1 MTLSARE
8 IFKKEE
14 HLKGNKTYFKGEEKV
29 IKYGKLDKITAYRII
44 ERVKFIYNNSK
55 FKIEVMRMD
64 SEKDFQYRVFT
75 FDTLT
80 DAESFIINNPTAE
93 YPDK

>member
-14 HLKGNKTYFKGEEKV
+14 NLKSCKTYFKGEERV

-75 FDTLT
+75 FDTME
-80 DAESFIINNPTAE
+80 DAERFIIENPTS
-93 YPDK
+93 K

>member
-14 HLKGNKTYFKGEEKV
+14 NLRGSRTYFKGEEKV
-29 IKYGKLDKITAYRII
+29 VKYGKLDKITAYRII
-44 ERVKFIYNNSK
+44 ERVKFIYTNSK

-64 SEKDFQYRVFT
+64 SEKDFQYRIFT
-75 FDTLT
+75 FDTLVE
-80 DAESFIINNPTAE
+80 AEKFIIDNPVAI
-93 YPDK
+93 

>member
-14 HLKGNKTYFKGEEKV
+14 KLRGNQTYFKGEEKV
-29 IKYGKLDKITAYRII
+29 VKYGKLDRITAYRVI
-44 ERVKFIYNNSK
+44 ERIKWIYTNSK
-55 FKIEVMRMD
+55 IKVEVMRMD
-64 SEKDFQYRVFT
+64 SEKDFQYRIFT

-80 DAESFIINNPTAE
+80 EAEDFIANNPTIQ
-93 YPDK
+93 